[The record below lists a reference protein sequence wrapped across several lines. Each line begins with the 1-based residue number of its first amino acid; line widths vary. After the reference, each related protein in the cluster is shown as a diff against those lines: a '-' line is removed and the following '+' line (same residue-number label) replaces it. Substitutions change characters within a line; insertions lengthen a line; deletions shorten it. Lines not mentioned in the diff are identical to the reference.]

1 MTSSHAVKRRV
12 WSHKKHRR
20 VVYLYPSVSAS
31 LSLYVC
37 VCVCV
42 CVCQLMANHST
53 TLVARSRLIDL
64 PVTLA
69 AFVIHIRSVGST
81 AFSSRRVHT
90 DARPMMLCAKGTGW
104 LCTNRRLNEI
114 SAYFISVH
122 KVFEFCQ
129 ETDVLSRSQVDNII
143 AFLAV
148 SKMELKNRSCQY
160 EKY

>member
-1 MTSSHAVKRRV
+1 MQSNDVCGLTKSTGVSCICIRL
-12 WSHKKHRR
+12 
-20 VVYLYPSVSAS
+20 YLPLS
-31 LSLYVC
+31 LSVC

-90 DARPMMLCAKGTGW
+90 DARPMMLCAKGTG
-104 LCTNRRLNEI
+104 
-114 SAYFISVH
+114 
-122 KVFEFCQ
+122 
-129 ETDVLSRSQVDNII
+129 
-143 AFLAV
+143 
-148 SKMELKNRSCQY
+148 
-160 EKY
+160 